1 MTTPRTVSTTKSSML
16 EDADRRYL
24 DLLKRCLT
32 ASLYDESA
40 WTLFETHLQTFLGRV
55 AATSRAA
62 PVLRALGAPLARLF
76 EALSAAGR
84 RSVRLVHPTPFDARR
99 RAEGRDWPLFA
110 YTMVGHGRLDNVQ
123 ACIEDVV
130 RSGVPGD
137 LVETGVWRGGT
148 VIFMRAVL
156 KVLGVTDR
164 TVWACDSFE
173 GLPPPGPASAEPD
186 LSRVDLLKVP
196 LERVL
201 ENFRRFDLLDD
212 RVRFLRGWFGD
223 TLPTSPIG
231 PIAILRLDG
240 DMYRSTWDALD
251 ALYDRV
257 SDGGYVI
264 VDDYHAWPSCRQAV
278 TDFLA
283 RRGLAPVLR
292 PIDWTAVYW
301 QVAAARRPTP
311 APPESS

>member
-1 MTTPRTVSTTKSSML
+1 MAGPSLFDDS
-16 EDADRRYL
+16 DRRYL

-40 WTLFETHLQTFLGRV
+40 WTSLEAYVQTFLGEHV
-55 AATSRAA
+55 LSARAA
-62 PVLRALGAPLARLF
+62 WLRALGAPLARLF
-76 EALSAAGR
+76 GVVGAAGR
-84 RSVRLVHPTPFDARR
+84 VGGRSFRLVYETPFDARR
-99 RAEGRDWPLFA
+99 RAEGRDWPMFG
-110 YTMVGHGRLDNVQ
+110 YTMVGHARLDHVQ

-130 RSGVPGD
+130 SRGVPGD

-164 TVWACDSFE
+164 TVWVCDSFD
-173 GLPPPGPASAEPD
+173 GLPPPEVADEPD
-186 LSRVDLLKVP
+186 LSRVEFLKVS
-196 LERVL
+196 LERVV

-212 RVRFLRGWFGD
+212 RVKFLRGWFAE
-223 TLPTSPIG
+223 TLPAAPIG
-231 PIAILRLDG
+231 PIAVLRLDG
-240 DMYRSTWDALD
+240 DLYRSTWDVLD

-264 VDDYHAWPSCRQAV
+264 IDDYHSWPSCRQAV

-283 RRGLAPVLR
+283 HRRLAPALR
-292 PIDWTAVYW
+292 TVDWTAVYW
-301 QVAAARRPTP
+301 QVRRPTD
-311 APPESS
+311 